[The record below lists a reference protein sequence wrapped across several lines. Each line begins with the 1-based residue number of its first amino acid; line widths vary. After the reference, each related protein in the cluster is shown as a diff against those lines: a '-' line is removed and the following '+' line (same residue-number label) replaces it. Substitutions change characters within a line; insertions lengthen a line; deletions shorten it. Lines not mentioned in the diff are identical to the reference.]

1 MEKLKILSVDDE
13 PTNQLVIDEILEDD
27 YEVKLVG
34 SGEECLENVEKFA
47 PDLILLDIN
56 MPGIDGYTT
65 CERLK
70 DNPATKFIPV
80 IILSALSTTD
90 EKLRGYEVGA
100 DDYIPKPFDHDEL
113 LSKIK
118 KCMSDNAQR
127 TPEKITKAQEESS
140 LLNDKKNEDLLNE
153 LQSSRAIAM
162 DAMRYTSDLGAIVK
176 FYEQSAE
183 CNNFDELMTAVFV
196 TTIALGL
203 NASMQI
209 RDGNNI
215 LNRSSSGDM
224 SAMEVSV
231 IDVSKDKGRFF
242 DFKNRTIMNYSHSS
256 ILIKNMPLDDEKKY
270 GIMKDILGALGNG
283 AEERV
288 RTIILE
294 EAMASNREQV
304 IMLINETFKNINIQY
319 SLRSKE
325 GIEILESMVTDV
337 TSTIE
342 AMDLLYYQEEKL
354 EKIIE
359 DFRVRNDRHM
369 NAGADLS
376 EASIAALDSINDIFN
391 VLSS

>member
-294 EAMASNREQV
+294 ETMSSNREQV
-304 IMLINETFKNINIQY
+304 IMLIKETFKNINIQY

>member
-27 YEVKLVG
+27 YHVKLVG
-34 SGEECLENVEKFA
+34 SGEECLDNVEKFA

-56 MPGIDGYTT
+56 MPGIDGYIT

-70 DNPATKFIPV
+70 ENTATKLIPV
-80 IILSALSTTD
+80 IILSALSTTN

-113 LSKIK
+113 LEKIK
-118 KCMSDNAQR
+118 KCISDKSQR
-127 TPEKITKAQEESS
+127 TPETFIAAQDEDSS
-140 LLNDKKNEDLLNE
+140 LSDKESEDLLNE

-176 FYEQSAE
+176 FYEESAE
-183 CNNFDELMTAVFV
+183 CTNFEELMTAVFV
-196 TTIALGL
+196 TTSALGL

-242 DFKNRTIMNYSHSS
+242 DFKNRTIMNYNHSS
-256 ILIKNMPLDDEKKY
+256 ILIKNMPLDDDKKY

-294 EAMASNREQV
+294 ETMSSNREQV
-304 IMLINETFKNINIQY
+304 IMLIKETFKNINIQY

-359 DFRVRNDRHM
+359 DFRVRNDNHM

-376 EASIAALDSINDIFN
+376 EASIAALDSINEIFN

>member
-13 PTNQLVIDEILEDD
+13 ATTQLVINEILEDD
-27 YEVKLVG
+27 YDVKLVG
-34 SGEECLENVEKFA
+34 SGEECLDNVEKFS

-70 DNPATKFIPV
+70 ENPATKLVPV
-80 IILSALSTTD
+80 IILSALSTTN

-100 DDYIPKPFDHDEL
+100 DDYIPQPFDHDEL

-118 KCMSDNAQR
+118 KCISDKAQR
-127 TPEKITKAQEESS
+127 TPEKIIKAQEESS
-140 LLNDKKNEDLLNE
+140 SLNDKENEDLLNE
-153 LQSSRAIAM
+153 LQSSREIAM
-162 DAMRYTSDLGAIVK
+162 DAMRYTSDLGAIVE

-242 DFKNRTIMNYSHSS
+242 DFKNRTIMNYNHSS

>member
-13 PTNQLVIDEILEDD
+13 ATTQLVINEILEDD
-27 YEVKLVG
+27 YDVKLVG
-34 SGEECLENVEKFA
+34 SGEECLDNVEKFS

-70 DNPATKFIPV
+70 ENPATKLVPV
-80 IILSALSTTD
+80 IILSALSTTN

-118 KCMSDNAQR
+118 KCISDKAQR
-127 TPEKITKAQEESS
+127 TPEKIIKAQEESS
-140 LLNDKKNEDLLNE
+140 SLNDKENEDLLNE
-153 LQSSRAIAM
+153 LQSSREIAM
-162 DAMRYTSDLGAIVK
+162 DAMRYTSDLGAIVE

-242 DFKNRTIMNYSHSS
+242 DFKNRTIMNFKHSS
-256 ILIKNMPLDDEKKY
+256 ILIKNMPLDDDKKY

-294 EAMASNREQV
+294 ETMSSNREQV
-304 IMLINETFKNINIQY
+304 IMLIKETFKNINIQY